1 MKQEYLKARR
11 YYNSLCKNKKLN
23 FVSQVVK
30 KFRIVG
36 DAKDFRESIRY
47 FKMEDFK
54 VDPQIKPSEWLNYLK
69 SCLRD

>member
-1 MKQEYLKARR
+1 M
-11 YYNSLCKNKKLN
+11 
-23 FVSQVVK
+23 SQVVK